1 MESEEI
7 TTDSTRQ
14 VFDSATNLSE
24 ASTANMT
31 SNVDTID
38 CLPIPPPYSA
48 EPEPGSS
55 HCSHS
60 GRSISVQNILDY
72 EDMET
77 QRSKVCC
84 SMILCKYCLSGCL
97 KFRRVLFMMS
107 TAGALSILGAVILG
121 AARTSQNNFLT
132 LSLMFGGKIH
142 ICYELDFFTN
152 CLQNISNNPDKK
164 LLRPNET
171 CHHFLPF
178 LRRFN
183 KIRDNNSWLL
193 YQKLMSECFDLTISQ
208 T

>member
-142 ICYELDFFTN
+142 ICYELDFFY
-152 CLQNISNNPDKK
+152 K
-164 LLRPNET
+164 LFAKYFKQTGQKIIATKRDMP
-171 CHHFLPF
+171 PF
-178 LRRFN
+178 LALFAR
-183 KIRDNNSWLL
+183 L
-193 YQKLMSECFDLTISQ
+193 
-208 T
+208 